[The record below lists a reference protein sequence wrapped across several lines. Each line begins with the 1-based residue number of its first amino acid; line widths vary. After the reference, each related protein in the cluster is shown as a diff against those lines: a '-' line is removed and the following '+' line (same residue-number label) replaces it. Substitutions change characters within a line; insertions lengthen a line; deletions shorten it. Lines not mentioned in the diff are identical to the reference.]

1 MKGRIWLIIGAAVG
15 IAVAA
20 GRLPYLAGA
29 GRSLAATAERLVLSG
44 ANRII
49 SAAASAG
56 AGRRVVL
63 GLASLIAVALP
74 GVTALLLIVAAR
86 ATMRIR
92 AVIAVLIV
100 ALGAA
105 SYVYQPHG
113 SATGV
118 LLLALAVAGLAVTL
132 TGPLVAAP
140 LALGAGLIGGEY
152 LPTLISNDTAATANS
167 VNAMHLALYNR
178 PGTPTALQV
187 ALLIVAAVPFV
198 WAARLIL
205 FNR

>member
-1 MKGRIWLIIGAAVG
+1 MRGRVWLIIGAAVG
-15 IAVAA
+15 IAVAL

-49 SAAASAG
+49 SGAASAG
-56 AGRRVVL
+56 ASRRVVL
-63 GLASLIAVALP
+63 GLGSLIAVILP
-74 GVTALLLIVAAR
+74 GLTALLLVVAAR
-86 ATMRIR
+86 ATIVVRR
-92 AVIAVLIV
+92 VIAAGIV
-100 ALGAA
+100 VLGAA
-105 SYVYQPHG
+105 SYFYQPHG

-118 LLLALAVAGLAVTL
+118 LVLALAVAGIAVTL
-132 TGPLVAAP
+132 SGPLVAAP
-140 LALGAGLIGGEY
+140 LALGAGLLGGEY
-152 LPTLISNDTAATANS
+152 LPTLISNGTAATSSS

-187 ALLIVAAVPFV
+187 ALLIVAALPFA

-205 FNR
+205 FR

>member
-1 MKGRIWLIIGAAVG
+1 MRGRFWLLLGVAVG
-15 IAVAA
+15 VAVAI

-29 GRSLAATAERLVLSG
+29 GRSLATTAERLVLSG

-49 SAAASAG
+49 AAAASAG
-56 AGRRVVL
+56 ASKRLVL
-63 GLASLIAVALP
+63 GLGSVVAVILP
-74 GVTALLLIVAAR
+74 GLTALLLIVAAR
-86 ATMRIR
+86 ASLRIR

-105 SYVYQPHG
+105 SYAYQPHG

-118 LLLALAVAGLAVTL
+118 LVLALAVAGLAVTL

-140 LALGAGLIGGEY
+140 LALGAGLLAGEY
-152 LPTLISNDTAATANS
+152 LPSLVSNGMAATQSS
-167 VNAMHLALYNR
+167 VNAMHMALYDR

-187 ALLIVAAVPFV
+187 AMLVVAAVPFA

-205 FNR
+205 SR

>member
-1 MKGRIWLIIGAAVG
+1 MKGRVWLLIGVALGV
-15 IAVAA
+15 AVAI

-49 SAAASAG
+49 AAAASAG
-56 AGRRVVL
+56 ASKRAVL
-63 GLASLIAVALP
+63 GLGAVVAVILP
-74 GVTALLLIVAAR
+74 GLTAFLLVVAAR
-86 ATMRIR
+86 ATLRIR

-105 SYVYQPHG
+105 SYAYQPHG
-113 SATGV
+113 NATGV
-118 LLLALAVAGLAVTL
+118 LVLALVVAGLAVAL

-152 LPTLISNDTAATANS
+152 LPTLVSSGMAATQSS
-167 VNAMHLALYNR
+167 VNAMHLALFNR
-178 PGTPTALQV
+178 PGTPAALQV
-187 ALLIVAAVPFV
+187 AMLVVAAVPFA
-198 WAARLIL
+198 WAAKSIL
-205 FNR
+205 AR